1 MTIQTILVAT
11 DFSEQARAA
20 ADWAL
25 SLASALGARV
35 IVAHVFDL
43 PIIGFLDASLLV
55 DSKTA
60 SRISDEA
67 QAALEAEV
75 ARVRGIGVDVEGL
88 LRQGDARDLIPQLA
102 TMEGAGLVVVGSHGR
117 RGLARALVGSV
128 AESLV
133 RSSSVP
139 VAVVRRGAP

>member
-1 MTIQTILVAT
+1 VAT
-11 DFSEQARAA
+11 DFSEQALAA

-67 QAALEAEV
+67 RAALEAEV
-75 ARVRGIGVDVEGL
+75 ARVRGRGVDVDGL

-117 RGLARALVGSV
+117 RGLARALIGSV

-139 VAVVRRGAP
+139 VAVIRRGAP